1 MFRQQQT
8 SDGQRGVVLLLSL
21 IALLLISA
29 VGAAILFMA
38 AAESSLVGSQRVSA
52 RTFYSTMGGL
62 EETRFRMMPV
72 ILDAQGG
79 LNEPGTQIFAQLP
92 VVPPPGGPP
101 PPPTDVLY
109 IVNTN
114 NPATPAN
121 FNAFAQLPAN
131 DIWLAAEVP
140 AAVNLRA
147 VASIQP
153 GAGGNAAIPWQ
164 WVRINLKTELAANQ
178 DLNRDGFLDQDPVF
192 LYSTR
197 QYRARDLAVFDPDG
211 AGPAGPGWMLPPPWG
226 PVPPLPTQSCAA
238 LICASPV
245 YMLTSLTQI
254 ALPAQ
259 QQTTSRLMRAEVAVS
274 PPFMIDAGVLSQP
287 GINVTGNMEA
297 SGRDICD
304 PDCTAEGFIFA
315 GQPGFGTQPT
325 PVGSLCNTV
334 QPLRSAA
341 PPGQNDPGP
350 NSASTDP
357 TCAGPN
363 CVCGGGGNPAC
374 IETNTATPY
383 DIDDIINELRPMAT
397 RLQEPVDSYY
407 PQTGGGALSCDASG
421 CQAQKLQ
428 LGLFPFL
435 GPGLTNPDPVN
446 GTNADPMI
454 TYVDG
459 NFKCTSGCS
468 GAGILIVDG
477 DLEFNASMAFYGI
490 IIVRGDVSVLGGGN
504 PPTDCNIYGA
514 LITGGGIET
523 KVGGGIC
530 YQYNSCAQRDQFRNA
545 PLLSLSFREVPSGL

>member
-8 SDGQRGVVLLLSL
+8 SDGQRGVVLLLAL

-79 LNEPGTQIFAQLP
+79 LNEPGTQFFAQLP

-153 GAGGNAAIPWQ
+153 NAGGNAAIPWQ

-197 QYRARDLAVFDPDG
+197 QYRARDLQVYDPDG

-245 YMLTSLTQI
+245 YMITSLTQI

-259 QQTTSRLMRAEVAVS
+259 QQTTSRLMRAEVAAT

-287 GINVTGNMEA
+287 GINVTGNMDA

-325 PVGSLCNTV
+325 PVGSLCNAV
-334 QPLRSAA
+334 QPMRSAA

-363 CVCGGGGNPAC
+363 CVC
-374 IETNTATPY
+374 
-383 DIDDIINELRPMAT
+383 
-397 RLQEPVDSYY
+397 
-407 PQTGGGALSCDASG
+407 
-421 CQAQKLQ
+421 
-428 LGLFPFL
+428 
-435 GPGLTNPDPVN
+435 
-446 GTNADPMI
+446 
-454 TYVDG
+454 
-459 NFKCTSGCS
+459 
-468 GAGILIVDG
+468 
-477 DLEFNASMAFYGI
+477 
-490 IIVRGDVSVLGGGN
+490 
-504 PPTDCNIYGA
+504 
-514 LITGGGIET
+514 
-523 KVGGGIC
+523 
-530 YQYNSCAQRDQFRNA
+530 
-545 PLLSLSFREVPSGL
+545 